1 LCIIIGKGVP
11 GTTRKHVIAAVSAVV
26 AAALMLSFGYYAGRR
41 INRDEYAVFY
51 SARASEEAVRSVPG
65 LVDLNTAD
73 EEELT
78 RLDGIGPAL
87 AGRIIE
93 YREEHG
99 PFRHA
104 SDIMN
109 VQGIGEGIYS
119 KIKDSVTVD

>member
-1 LCIIIGKGVP
+1 MP

-26 AAALMLSFGYYAGRR
+26 AAALALSFGYYAGRR

-51 SARASEEAVRSVPG
+51 SSRVSGEAVRSVPG
-65 LVDLNTAD
+65 LIDLNTAD

-87 AGRIIE
+87 AGKIIE

-99 PFRHA
+99 PFGHA

-109 VQGIGEGIYS
+109 VPGIGEGIYS

>member
-1 LCIIIGKGVP
+1 MP

-51 SARASEEAVRSVPG
+51 TSHADEETVRSLPG
-65 LVDLNTAD
+65 LVSLNTAD

-78 RLDGIGPAL
+78 RLDGIGPGL

-99 PFRHA
+99 PFLHV

-109 VQGIGEGIYS
+109 VPGIGEGIYS

>member
-1 LCIIIGKGVP
+1 MS

-51 SARASEEAVRSVPG
+51 SAPARDDAVRAAPG
-65 LVDLNTAD
+65 LIDLNTAD

-78 RLDGIGPAL
+78 RLDGIGPGL
-87 AGRIIE
+87 AGRIIRF
-93 YREEHG
+93 REENG
-99 PFRHA
+99 PFAHA

-109 VQGIGEGIYS
+109 VPGIGEGIYS

>member
-1 LCIIIGKGVP
+1 MWKGVL
-11 GTTRKHVIAAVSAVV
+11 GTSRRHVIAAVCAVV

-51 SARASEEAVRSVPG
+51 SARAHEDAVRSLPD
-65 LVDLNTAD
+65 LIDLNTAD
-73 EEELT
+73 GEELEK
-78 RLDGIGPAL
+78 LEGIGPGL
-87 AGRIIE
+87 AERIIR

-99 PFRHA
+99 PFGHV

-109 VQGIGEGIYS
+109 VPGIGEGIYS